1 VGIPPQCLECD
12 SRCLNGTGWVRRSL
26 CTYIGVKSVSFRRY
40 EPNSMSGFEF
50 RSPAFRVFI
59 GFEIPFWGLC
69 SYRYK
74 IIKRLERFESHLK
87 PSRNSFHLACLLS
100 SNSYALRPCL
110 PSQPFLTPLFGDGPQ
125 VHRQGLPVWNS
136 SRLPAAE
143 FCLMAESLRLSGP
156 GDHRCSQH
164 RTAICLLMLCSPL
177 LYHNS
182 HVQTL
187 H

>member
-1 VGIPPQCLECD
+1 MNQIPCRV
-12 SRCLNGTGWVRRSL
+12 SNSVRPRFACS
-26 CTYIGVKSVSFRRY
+26 SVSRSR
-40 EPNSMSGFEF
+40 SG
-50 RSPAFRVFI
+50 
-59 GFEIPFWGLC
+59 GFVRIDI
-69 SYRYK
+69 K